1 MRPVTDIA
9 TRISRA
15 LISASNQALPNPIWT
30 PSLEQTLHRIGCRD
44 SLSPSL
50 VSRVIDSFP
59 SSHHSLA
66 LGFFNW
72 ASQKPGFSHDSISY
86 HSILKSLLSSRQFNA
101 IETVLK
107 QVKAQKLS
115 LDSSVYRFMITS
127 LIKGK
132 KTQNAFRVFNEVNS
146 LSAELGS
153 ELCNSLLAAL
163 VSDGYFADS
172 QKVFDEMFQK
182 GIVFNTLGFGLYVWS
197 LCKNGEMNKVL
208 SLIDEVKERSAW
220 DVNGSI
226 IAVLVVHGLCFSSR
240 ASEAFWV
247 LDELRSRDC
256 KPDFIAY
263 RIVAEAFTM
272 TNNVAERELVLKKKR
287 KLGVAP
293 RSNDYREFILVLIME
308 KRISEARD
316 LGKAIVSGNFPI
328 EDDVLNALIGSVSR
342 INPGSAIMF
351 LNHMVEKGRL
361 PTLST
366 LSNLSKNLCKHSK
379 GDELWEVYQVL
390 SSHGY
395 FSDLESY
402 NVMVSFLCR
411 AGRLR
416 EAYKVLQ
423 EMKAK
428 GLAPNV
434 LFYNHLM
441 EACCREDLVRPAKRL
456 WDEMF
461 ANGCPGNLST
471 YNILIGKLSQIG
483 EAKEA
488 VHLFYRMAE
497 KGVTPDVTTYTT
509 LLEGLCEESDF
520 KSAFEIFNKSV
531 EQDVRLAQTILNSF
545 VMHLCRKGQFLVASK
560 LLCVLNTD
568 IAHSDTHVAM
578 LKWLADAKEIQF
590 AINHI
595 QRVRE
600 TSLLTLQAIFS
611 KLVTTVSSTSR
622 SDSIGQLLHAIKEKV
637 PVDRNIYRGPKQH
650 QLLHSPRLYD
660 VHKPMDIPTSK
671 LQPSFLPNSML

>member
-1 MRPVTDIA
+1 MRAVTDLA

-15 LISASNQALPNPIWT
+15 LISASNHPTWT
-30 PSLEQTLHRIGCRD
+30 PSIEQTLQRIGCRD

-59 SSHHSLA
+59 STHHSLA

-86 HSILKSLLSSRQFNA
+86 HSILKSLLCSRQFNG
-101 IETVLK
+101 IESILK

-115 LDSSVYRFMITS
+115 LDSSVYRSTISS

-132 KTQNAFRVFNEVNS
+132 KTQNAFRLFNEVNS

-172 QKVFDEMFQK
+172 LKVFDEMSRK
-182 GIVFNTLGFGLYVWS
+182 GIVFNTLGFGFFIWS
-197 LCKNGEMNKVL
+197 LCRKGDLSKVL
-208 SLIDEVKERSAW
+208 SLIDEVKEKNAW
-220 DVNGSI
+220 NVNGSI

-240 ASEAFWV
+240 ESEAFWV
-247 LDELRSRDC
+247 LDELRTRDC

-263 RIVAEAFTM
+263 RIVAEAFT
-272 TNNVAERELVLKKKR
+272 TINNVAERELVLKKKR

-293 RSNDYREFILVLIME
+293 RSNDYREFILGLIME

-316 LGKAIVSGNFPI
+316 LGEAIVSGNFPI
-328 EDDVLNALIGSVSR
+328 EDDVLNGLIGSVSR
-342 INPGSAIMF
+342 IDPGSSIMF

-395 FSDLESY
+395 FLDLESY
-402 NVMVSFLCR
+402 NVVVSLLCR

-423 EMKAK
+423 EMKIK

-471 YNILIGKLSQIG
+471 YNILIGKLSLVG
-483 EAKEA
+483 EVKEA
-488 VHLFYRMAE
+488 VHLFRLMEE
-497 KGVTPDVTTYTT
+497 KGIMPDATTYMT
-509 LLEGLCEESDF
+509 LLEGLCQESDF

-531 EQDVRLAQTILNSF
+531 EQDVRLGQTILSTF
-545 VMHLCRKGQFLVASK
+545 VMHLCRTGQFLVASK
-560 LLCVLNTD
+560 LLCVLNSD
-568 IAHSDTHVAM
+568 IAHSDAHVVL
-578 LKWLADAKEIQF
+578 LKWLADAKEIQL
-590 AINHI
+590 AINHT

-600 TSLLTLQAIFS
+600 TSPSTLQAILS
-611 KLVTTVSSTSR
+611 KLGASVSPTSR
-622 SDSIGQLLHAIKEKV
+622 SGSINQLLYTIKKKG
-637 PVDRNIYRGPKQH
+637 PVDCNIYK
-650 QLLHSPRLYD
+650 
-660 VHKPMDIPTSK
+660 
-671 LQPSFLPNSML
+671 